1 MMEPTY
7 SLASLFEQLGLPSG
21 EQDID
26 GFIAQYSLS
35 NEVRLAEA
43 PFWTPAQA
51 GFIQENMLEDSDWAP
66 IIDEL
71 NVRLHA

>member
-7 SLASLFEQLGLPSG
+7 TLASLFEQLGLPSSEQEIDDFIG
-21 EQDID
+21 ENTLPEEVH
-26 GFIAQYSLS
+26 LS
-35 NEVRLAEA
+35 KAE
-43 PFWTPAQA
+43 FWTPAQSS
-51 GFIQENMLEDSDWAP
+51 FIKENILADSDWAP